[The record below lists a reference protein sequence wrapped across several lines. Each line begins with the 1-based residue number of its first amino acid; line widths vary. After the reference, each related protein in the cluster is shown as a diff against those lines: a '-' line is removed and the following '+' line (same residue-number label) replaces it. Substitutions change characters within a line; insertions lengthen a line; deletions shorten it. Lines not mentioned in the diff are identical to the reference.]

1 MGKSQKVICAC
12 LSNTALMEF
21 PLTFGLQKTGLPLI
35 VTSGKLKNLCFL
47 IDTGSTHNTLF
58 GFVYEHFKEEF
69 KLLGDTNRVM
79 GIEGHYKETPV
90 IEATFNFEGVDYT
103 STFSVFDA
111 TDAIAQVQKE
121 TGVQIHGV
129 LGIQFLVE
137 NKWIVDFDKLEISTS
152 NKKE

>member
-1 MGKSQKVICAC
+1 
-12 LSNTALMEF
+12 MEF
-21 PLTFGLQKTGLPLI
+21 PLAFGLQKTGLPLI

-47 IDTGSTHNTLF
+47 IDTGATHNSLF
-58 GFVYEHFKEEF
+58 SFVYEHFKNEF
-69 KLLGDTNRVM
+69 KTLGKTQNLM

-90 IEATFNFEGVDYT
+90 IEATFNFEGTDYT
-103 STFSVFDA
+103 STFSVLDA
-111 TDAIAQVQKE
+111 TDAIAQVQAE

-137 NKWIVDFDKLEISTS
+137 NKWIIDFDRLAISTS